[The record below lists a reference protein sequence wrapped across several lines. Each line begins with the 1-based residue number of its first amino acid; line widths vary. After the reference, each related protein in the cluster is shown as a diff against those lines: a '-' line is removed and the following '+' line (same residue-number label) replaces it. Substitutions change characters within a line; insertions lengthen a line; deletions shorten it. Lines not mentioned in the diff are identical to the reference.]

1 MISNFTWYSSTLFF
15 SPSSFPSFVPF
26 LHLTKCFFTPVSA
39 AIESFFRHFL
49 CSPRKPSWKNPLAAV
64 HPRHGSDPELSASPA
79 HEKTERE
86 ANERVQKKLILP
98 GLEKIRSWHASS
110 SSSLNRLTAS
120 QINPVYSFA
129 MSVYSFIPW
138 FPKVMNKL
146 QRGWTC

>member
-1 MISNFTWYSSTLFF
+1 MVSTILYLIVNRIKSWFPILHSILQRYFF
-15 SPSSFPSFVPF
+15 SSSFPPFVPF

-49 CSPRKPSWKNPLAAV
+49 CSSRKPSSKNPLAAV

-120 QINPVYSFA
+120 QINPCIHS
-129 MSVYSFIPW
+129 
-138 FPKVMNKL
+138 
-146 QRGWTC
+146 